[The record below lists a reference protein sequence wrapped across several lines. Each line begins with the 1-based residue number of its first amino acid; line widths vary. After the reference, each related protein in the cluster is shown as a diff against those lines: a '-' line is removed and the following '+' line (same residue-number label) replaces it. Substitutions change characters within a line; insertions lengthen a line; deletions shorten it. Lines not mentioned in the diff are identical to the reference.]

1 MPKTSKFFR
10 DLVSDL
16 KEWADGSPLIAVP
29 ATLDNQALVEAWAV
43 LAALADQLE
52 AQRKMMREVLLE
64 RAKEHGEST
73 EKGGNRWKI
82 GESEVLREC
91 RKSSLPDEET
101 VRNLLTARGMSF
113 NEAFSAVT
121 KVVLDASK
129 VEALVS
135 LGKLPAD
142 KIEAARKVTW
152 ALRVKPAE
160 PMVTML
166 EAVTGAK
173 PEETTKAKA
182 AKKTKKE

>member
-1 MPKTSKFFR
+1 MPRTSKFFR

-16 KEWADGSPLIAVP
+16 KEWADGNPLIAVP
-29 ATLDNQALVEAWAV
+29 TTLGNQALVEAWTV
-43 LAALADQLE
+43 LDALADQLE
-52 AQRKMMREVLLE
+52 TQRKTMREVLLA
-64 RAKEHGEST
+64 RAKEHGKPT
-73 EKGGNRWKI
+73 EKGGNRWTI

-91 RKSSLPDEET
+91 RRASLPDEET
-101 VRNLLTARGMSF
+101 VRTLLTARGMPF
-113 NEAFSAVT
+113 DAAFSAVT

-135 LGKLPAD
+135 LGKLPAA

-160 PMVTML
+160 PMITIL
-166 EAVTGAK
+166 ESVTGMK
-173 PEETTKAKA
+173 SEETTKAKA